1 MTLLSQARS
10 LCAILP
16 AYYPAVFIFATAYA
30 LNGLFLCEVTM
41 KLPRK
46 QAAFL
51 RESIEQWKRDGLL
64 ADAQAAQLAGTIV
77 VQPFDWRRLAKYSF

>member
-1 MTLLSQARS
+1 
-10 LCAILP
+10 
-16 AYYPAVFIFATAYA
+16 
-30 LNGLFLCEVTM
+30 VTM

-64 ADAQAAQLAGTIV
+64 ADA
-77 VQPFDWRRLAKYSF
+77 